1 MGTAPLVD
9 QMNVGDPAAGTDAV
23 EFARVV
29 ARGAHHGQL
38 YAGEPYFQR
47 HVAAVAA
54 RVAELGYGRVAEIV
68 AFLHDTVEDTA
79 ITLEMLAVQFPDVIV
94 EAVDAI
100 SRRVLPDGT
109 KEPYFAAYVP
119 RVVANR
125 DAAAVKRADAE
136 LNLAQCEA
144 EGNSLASRYRRV
156 IAAID
161 AAHPDLARPPL
172 GR

>member
-38 YAGEPYFQR
+38 YAG
-47 HVAAVAA
+47 
-54 RVAELGYGRVAEIV
+54 
-68 AFLHDTVEDTA
+68 
-79 ITLEMLAVQFPDVIV
+79 
-94 EAVDAI
+94 
-100 SRRVLPDGT
+100 
-109 KEPYFAAYVP
+109 EPYFAAYVP